1 MNTQG
6 IVTICMVVF
15 ALSSCGD
22 TSYTGKIV
30 EVTSKWSN
38 GNVRKERVVLK
49 GDTVEVVSYY
59 DNFKVQTRGRVVNRG
74 GADLKIGCWST
85 FYPNG
90 MKWSLNC
97 FSNGVTDG
105 KYRTWHPNGTVKI
118 SGNYSNGVE
127 TGVWQF
133 SDSTGVVVREF
144 DATPG

>member
-1 MNTQG
+1 MKTKG
-6 IVTICMVVF
+6 SVTLWMVVF
-15 ALSSCGD
+15 ATIGCGD
-22 TSYTGKIV
+22 TGYKGRTV

-38 GNVRKERVVLK
+38 GNVK
-49 GDTVEVVSYY
+49 VVSR
-59 DNFKVQTRGRVVNRG
+59 DGS
-74 GADLKIGCWST
+74 DLKIGCWDT
-85 FYPNG
+85 FYPDG

-105 KYRTWHPNGTVKI
+105 IYQTWHPNGAVNI
-118 SGNYSNGVE
+118 LGHYSRGFE